1 MGTTQPIRDSRQL
14 SQFINYYATTQ
25 PNQRNYT
32 LIVIGLHTALRISD
46 ILTLQWKNVFDFKI
60 TKCRTHLQI
69 IEHKTGKKSKI
80 ALCPESQK
88 ALSDFYI

>member
-46 ILTLQWKNVFDFKI
+46 ILTLQWKNVFDCQNDKMPVRI
-60 TKCRTHLQI
+60 YKHHRT
-69 IEHKTGKKSKI
+69 
-80 ALCPESQK
+80 
-88 ALSDFYI
+88 

>member
-46 ILTLQWKNVFDFKI
+46 IDASMEKCIRLQNDKMPYAFTDH
-60 TKCRTHLQI
+60 RT
-69 IEHKTGKKSKI
+69 
-80 ALCPESQK
+80 
-88 ALSDFYI
+88 

>member
-1 MGTTQPIRDSRQL
+1 MGTTQPIRDPRQL

-46 ILTLQWKNVFDFKI
+46 ILTLQWKMYLISKQQNAVRI
-60 TKCRTHLQI
+60 CR
-69 IEHKTGKKSKI
+69 S
-80 ALCPESQK
+80 
-88 ALSDFYI
+88 

>member
-46 ILTLQWKNVFDFKI
+46 I
-60 TKCRTHLQI
+60 
-69 IEHKTGKKSKI
+69 
-80 ALCPESQK
+80 
-88 ALSDFYI
+88 